1 MGKIKCPNCQKE
13 IADNIKF
20 CPKCGE
26 KLEKKDVK
34 EEKVEEVKKDK
45 NEEAKE
51 VKENKIEK
59 VVVEEQ
65 KEENTKETSSVK
77 EEVKEDDTPT
87 AKKKKNN
94 ILLMIII
101 IVVFA
106 LAGSLVTM
114 FIFNRENKSDNTKVE
129 DKNDVN
135 QDQKNDNKKNDSK
148 QDDNKTDTKLVFVG
162 NTYEF
167 SEGLAW
173 FMDSNY
179 VYLLD
184 DDGKVVNKFP
194 GKNIDG
200 YFDFQKSNF
209 KSDYAMIG
217 KSLYDEKGNK
227 VKFKD
232 NYSEISYADE
242 GQVIVTAKEESYK
255 GTVIKKGIYD
265 LDFEEYILEP
275 TEEIYSITSLENEMY
290 LLYYSDDNK
299 YVVYNANLN
308 KKFDIGDRFDVLTG
322 TYENGYIVYQDINS
336 PLVYLMDEEGNKTL
350 VASDKRHVNIGEYS
364 EGLVF
369 IDEAFYDEKGTKVID
384 LEGEGV
390 SNIPKFVNDYALIF
404 FDTGYFTIL
413 NKETKKYMFEP
424 KQYTSMGNTYNGTFA
439 LGLYEDQKYIS
450 DSGCL
455 IVRTYDSST
464 KTKKWAIMNEEG
476 EIIYTMPESVLVN
489 TVIADN
495 DYIGVT
501 DSVKRESYYVSIN
514 GKKLTITE

>member
-1 MGKIKCPNCQKE
+1 MGKINCPNCKKE

-26 KLEKKDVK
+26 KLENKVIK
-34 EEKVEEVKKDK
+34 EET
-45 NEEAKE
+45 
-51 VKENKIEK
+51 
-59 VVVEEQ
+59 
-65 KEENTKETSSVK
+65 KEELKTEEDKK
-77 EEVKEDDTPT
+77 EEVKEAAIVKEENEDETQAT
-87 AKKKKNN
+87 KKKNHN
-94 ILLMIII
+94 VILIIII

-114 FIFNRENKSDNTKVE
+114 FILNRENKSDNTKVE
-129 DKNDVN
+129 DKNN
-135 QDQKNDNKKNDSK
+135 LKQDQK
-148 QDDNKTDTKLVFVG
+148 DDNKTDTKPVFVG

-167 SEGLAW
+167 SDGLAW
-173 FMDSNY
+173 LMDSNY
-179 VYLLD
+179 VYLLN
-184 DDGKVVNKFP
+184 DDGKVVNKFS
-194 GKNIDG
+194 GKNTDG

-209 KSDYAMIG
+209 KSGYAMIG

-242 GQVIVTAKEESYK
+242 SQVIVTVKEESYK

-265 LDFEEYILEP
+265 LDLEEYILEP
-275 TEEIYSITSLENEMY
+275 TEKIYSITSLENEMY

-299 YVVYNANLN
+299 YVVYNANLD

-322 TYENGYIVYQDINS
+322 TYDDGYIIYQDVNS

-424 KQYTSMGNTYNGTFA
+424 KQYTSMGNTYNGTFT

>member
-1 MGKIKCPNCQKE
+1 MEKIKCPNCQKE

-26 KLEKKDVK
+26 KLEKKNVKEETTEEEKKDKDQPEEVIKKEEKQKEEDVK
-34 EEKVEEVKKDK
+34 EEANIEET
-45 NEEAKE
+45 
-51 VKENKIEK
+51 KEN
-59 VVVEEQ
+59 VTPS
-65 KEENTKETSSVK
+65 TKK
-77 EEVKEDDTPT
+77 PQ
-87 AKKKKNN
+87 NN
-94 ILLMIII
+94 VLLIIII
-101 IVVFA
+101 IVIFA

-114 FIFNRENKSDNTKVE
+114 IILNRENKSDNTKVE
-129 DKNDVN
+129 DKNNVK
-135 QDQKNDNKKNDSK
+135 QEQKDDNKKDDNK
-148 QDDNKTDTKLVFVG
+148 QDNNKTDTKPVFLG

-167 SEGLAW
+167 SEDLAW
-173 FMDSNY
+173 LMDSNY
-179 VYLLD
+179 IYLLN
-184 DDGKVVNKFP
+184 DDGKVINKFS

-200 YFDFQKSNF
+200 YFDFKNSRF
-209 KSDYAMIG
+209 KDGYAMIG
-217 KSLYDEKGNK
+217 KSLYDENGNK

-242 GQVIVTAKEESYK
+242 GQVIVTVKDESYK

-265 LDFEEYILEP
+265 LEVEKYILEP
-275 TEEIYSITSLENEMY
+275 TEEIYSITSLEDEMY

-299 YVVYNANLN
+299 YVVYNAESG
-308 KKFDIGDRFDVLTG
+308 KKFDIGDRFDVLNG
-322 TYENGYIVYQDINS
+322 TYDDGYIIYQDINS

-369 IDEAFYDEKGTKVID
+369 IDEAFYDAKGTKIID

-424 KQYTSMGNTYNGTFA
+424 KQYTSMGNTYNGTFN
-439 LGLYEDQKYIS
+439 LGLYEDQKYVS
-450 DSGCL
+450 ESGCL
-455 IVRTYDSST
+455 IVRTYDNST
-464 KTKKWAIMNEEG
+464 KAKKWAIMNEEG
-476 EIIYTMPESVLVN
+476 NIIYTMSESISVN

-501 DSVKRESYYVSIN
+501 DSAKKESYYISIN
-514 GKKLTITE
+514 GKKLAITE

>member
-1 MGKIKCPNCQKE
+1 
-13 IADNIKF
+13 
-20 CPKCGE
+20 
-26 KLEKKDVK
+26 
-34 EEKVEEVKKDK
+34 
-45 NEEAKE
+45 
-51 VKENKIEK
+51 
-59 VVVEEQ
+59 
-65 KEENTKETSSVK
+65 
-77 EEVKEDDTPT
+77 
-87 AKKKKNN
+87 
-94 ILLMIII
+94 
-101 IVVFA
+101 
-106 LAGSLVTM
+106 
-114 FIFNRENKSDNTKVE
+114 
-129 DKNDVN
+129 
-135 QDQKNDNKKNDSK
+135 
-148 QDDNKTDTKLVFVG
+148 
-162 NTYEF
+162 
-167 SEGLAW
+167 
-173 FMDSNY
+173 MDSNY
-179 VYLLD
+179 VYLLN
-184 DDGKVVNKFP
+184 DDGKVVNKFS

-209 KSDYAMIG
+209 KSGYAMIG

-242 GQVIVTAKEESYK
+242 SQVIVTVKEESYK

-265 LDFEEYILEP
+265 LDLEEYILEP
-275 TEEIYSITSLENEMY
+275 TEKIYSITSLENEMY

-299 YVVYNANLN
+299 YVVYNANLD

-322 TYENGYIVYQDINS
+322 TYDDGYIIYQDVNS

-424 KQYTSMGNTYNGTFA
+424 KQYTSMGNTYNGTFT

>member
-1 MGKIKCPNCQKE
+1 MGKIYCPNCKKE

-26 KLEKKDVK
+26 KLENKVIK
-34 EEKVEEVKKDK
+34 EET
-45 NEEAKE
+45 
-51 VKENKIEK
+51 
-59 VVVEEQ
+59 
-65 KEENTKETSSVK
+65 KEELKTEEDKK
-77 EEVKEDDTPT
+77 EEVKEAAIVKEENEDETQAT
-87 AKKKKNN
+87 KKKNHN
-94 ILLMIII
+94 VILIIII

-114 FIFNRENKSDNTKVE
+114 FILNRENKSDNTKVE
-129 DKNDVN
+129 DKNN
-135 QDQKNDNKKNDSK
+135 LKQDQK
-148 QDDNKTDTKLVFVG
+148 DDNKTDTKPVFVG

-167 SEGLAW
+167 SDGLAW
-173 FMDSNY
+173 LMDSNY
-179 VYLLD
+179 VYLLN
-184 DDGKVVNKFP
+184 DDGKVVNKFS
-194 GKNIDG
+194 GKNTDG

-209 KSDYAMIG
+209 KSGYAMIG

-242 GQVIVTAKEESYK
+242 SQVIVTVKEESYK

-265 LDFEEYILEP
+265 LDLEEYILEP
-275 TEEIYSITSLENEMY
+275 TEKIYSITSLESEMY

-299 YVVYNANLN
+299 YVVYNANLD

-322 TYENGYIVYQDINS
+322 TYDDGYIIYQDVNS

-424 KQYTSMGNTYNGTFA
+424 KQYTSMGNTYNGTFT

>member
-45 NEEAKE
+45 NEEILE
-51 VKENKIEK
+51 KENKIEE

-65 KEENTKETSSVK
+65 KEENTKETSNVK
-77 EEVKEDDTPT
+77 EEVKEEKTT
-87 AKKKKNN
+87 TKKKNSN
-94 ILLMIII
+94 VPLIIII

-114 FIFNRENKSDNTKVE
+114 FILNRENKSDNTKVE
-129 DKNDVN
+129 DKNN
-135 QDQKNDNKKNDSK
+135 IKQDQKDDNKKDDSK
-148 QDDNKTDTKLVFVG
+148 QDDNKTDTKPVFVG

-167 SEGLAW
+167 SDGLAW
-173 FMDSNY
+173 LMDSNY
-179 VYLLD
+179 VYLLN
-184 DDGKVVNKFP
+184 DDGKVVNKFS

-209 KSDYAMIG
+209 KSGYAMIG

-242 GQVIVTAKEESYK
+242 SQVIVTVKEESYK

-265 LDFEEYILEP
+265 LDLEEYILEP
-275 TEEIYSITSLENEMY
+275 TEKIYSITSLEDEMY

-299 YVVYNANLN
+299 YVVYNANLD

-322 TYENGYIVYQDINS
+322 TYDDGYIIYQDINS

-424 KQYTSMGNTYNGTFA
+424 KQYTSMGNTYNGTFT

>member
-1 MGKIKCPNCQKE
+1 MGKIYCPNCKKE

-26 KLEKKDVK
+26 KLENKVIK
-34 EEKVEEVKKDK
+34 EET
-45 NEEAKE
+45 
-51 VKENKIEK
+51 
-59 VVVEEQ
+59 
-65 KEENTKETSSVK
+65 KEELKTEEDKK
-77 EEVKEDDTPT
+77 EEVKEAAIVKEENEDETQAT
-87 AKKKKNN
+87 KKKNHN
-94 ILLMIII
+94 VILIIII

-114 FIFNRENKSDNTKVE
+114 FILNRENKSDNTKVE
-129 DKNDVN
+129 DKNN
-135 QDQKNDNKKNDSK
+135 LKQDQK
-148 QDDNKTDTKLVFVG
+148 DDNKTDTKPVFVG

-167 SEGLAW
+167 SDGLAW
-173 FMDSNY
+173 LMDSNY
-179 VYLLD
+179 VYLLN
-184 DDGKVVNKFP
+184 DDGKVVNKFS
-194 GKNIDG
+194 GKNTDG

-209 KSDYAMIG
+209 KSGYAMIG

-242 GQVIVTAKEESYK
+242 SQVIVTVKEESYK

-265 LDFEEYILEP
+265 LDLEEYILEP
-275 TEEIYSITSLENEMY
+275 TEKIYSITSLENEMY

-299 YVVYNANLN
+299 YVVYNANLD

-322 TYENGYIVYQDINS
+322 TYDDGYIIYQDVNS

-424 KQYTSMGNTYNGTFA
+424 KQYTSMGNTYNGTFT